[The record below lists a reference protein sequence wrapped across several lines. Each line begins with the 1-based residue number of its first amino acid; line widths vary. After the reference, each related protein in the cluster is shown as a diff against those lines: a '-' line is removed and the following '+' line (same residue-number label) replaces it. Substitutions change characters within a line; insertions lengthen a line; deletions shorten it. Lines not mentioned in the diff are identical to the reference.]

1 VRPSLTAAYEHV
13 REQRATMRP
22 VPDRRAAEGA
32 LAVDLARVL
41 RFRARATRLDRRLP
55 AGSWAEAA
63 HGGLQ
68 DSSPRA
74 ALTALHARA
83 EEVGPASW
91 EDPALAQVW
100 FRWSDYVVPAA
111 DFAVF
116 TLGVLPRDEARAA
129 ALEAVADAVRQALAG
144 RELRTS
150 EVVAALPFPAGR
162 ALLGAASAAAAYRIR
177 WDARV
182 VTLLPTERPEVEPEG
197 ARLELARRFLG
208 WHGPATVDQF
218 ARWAAVARAD
228 ARATWAGLALE
239 LVPVSVDGRA
249 RDVLAR
255 DVEALLGSE
264 PPRGVRFLPP
274 GDPYL
279 VLDRAATLAGCP
291 PPPSGDE
298 AGAPLTTRLVNS
310 LTGRILVDG
319 RVAGA
324 WGRERE
330 RMAIHVWRVD
340 DPDRE
345 RIAAEAE
352 GFAAPVGRPM
362 RLRWLR

>member
-1 VRPSLTAAYEHV
+1 VRLDTAHDHLRDV
-13 REQRATMRP
+13 WATRRL
-22 VPDRRAAEGA
+22 VPDRRAEPGA
-32 LAVDLARVL
+32 LAVDLAQVL

-55 AGSWAEAA
+55 AGSWRDAA
-63 HGGLQ
+63 YGGLQ
-68 DSSPRA
+68 DTVPRA
-74 ALTALHARA
+74 ALTALHARL
-83 EEVGPASW
+83 EQVGPSSW

-116 TLGVLPRDEARAA
+116 TLGALPRDEERAA
-129 ALEAVADAVRQALAG
+129 ALEEVAAAVRDALAG
-144 RELRTS
+144 GELRTS
-150 EVVAALPFPAGR
+150 EVVAALPFLHRG
-162 ALLGAASAAAAYRIR
+162 LLGAASAAALYRIR
-177 WDARV
+177 WDART
-182 VTLLPTERPEVEPEG
+182 VTLLPTGRPDVEPEA

-208 WHGPATVDQF
+208 WHGPATADLF
-218 ARWAAVARAD
+218 ARWAGVTRAD
-228 ARATWAGLALE
+228 ARATWAALE
-239 LVPVSVDGRA
+239 PELAPVAMDGRA

-255 DVEALLGSE
+255 DVEALTGCE
-264 PPRGVRFLPP
+264 PPAGVRFLPQ

-279 VLDRAATLAGCP
+279 ALDRAEVLAGRP
-291 PPPSGDE
+291 PPPSEDE
-298 AGAPLTTRLVNS
+298 SGAALTTRLVNS
-310 LTGRILVDG
+310 LSGRILVDG

-330 RMAIHVWRVD
+330 RMAIHLWRPD

-352 GFAAPVGRPM
+352 GFAGPIGRPM